1 MSKAQYR
8 PGTAAPLPREWLDT
22 VAPAIR
28 VLAGLVFIGW
38 SWVSTLLI
46 VGRLLAPVLPGAT
59 VVGIPDRAL
68 VAIGFAFLI
77 SLIEFVA
84 SDRWKGAYW
93 IVLLL
98 GDASFTTWQTR
109 AWLMLIVEANTPIE
123 TGGHVAIWIA
133 SILGGI
139 IAAKFGEV
147 LLFGRSSRKR

>member
-22 VAPAIR
+22 VAPAVR

-46 VGRLLAPVLPGAT
+46 VGALLAPVLPSAAL
-59 VVGIPDRAL
+59 GIPDRAL
-68 VAIGFAFLI
+68 VALGFAILV
-77 SLIEFVA
+77 SLVEFVA
-84 SDRWKGAYW
+84 SDRWPVAYW
-93 IVLLL
+93 LVLLL
-98 GDASFTTWQTR
+98 GDASFTAWQTR
-109 AWLMLIVEANTPIE
+109 AWLILIIEANTPIE
-123 TGGHVAIWIA
+123 TAGHVAIWIA

-147 LLFGRSSRKR
+147 LLFGAGRKR